1 MSCSFYVQ
9 FIGDKNKALFRRKVL
24 YLKYNCGLPPLYQ
37 KSNKYIPDLGQGQ
50 IYWFTTLEVGESSSY
65 VVFVVEYRKVVLH
78 VKVYTDFEIEFS
90 AIKIQIYLLFCSP
103 EKRTLLTGMNTLFV
117 HWSFRNNACVY
128 IYETSIAKLTSS
140 PTGFSSVSIQYK
152 KTFCDRTFPIIS
164 INVASVRMW
173 MSSSL
178 DIAFLPICSL
188 KAYFSYIILFPVSC
202 YLCM

>member
-1 MSCSFYVQ
+1 M
-9 FIGDKNKALFRRKVL
+9 L

-103 EKRTLLTGMNTLFV
+103 EKKTLLTGMNTLFV
-117 HWSFRNNACVY
+117 H
-128 IYETSIAKLTSS
+128 
-140 PTGFSSVSIQYK
+140 
-152 KTFCDRTFPIIS
+152 
-164 INVASVRMW
+164 
-173 MSSSL
+173 
-178 DIAFLPICSL
+178 
-188 KAYFSYIILFPVSC
+188 
-202 YLCM
+202 